1 MKTSALAFP
10 ASLAVLAALALGTAA
25 AIAATGERLSR
36 LNVQETELS
45 VEQSRNMGQLAR
57 LLSVL
62 EQLKRHPPP
71 ALLVS
76 PRDAKDAVRAAIL
89 VKAMTP
95 ELQARALGYA
105 HEAGEMMRQRRL
117 AAVESEALFTNESE
131 RAEASPP
138 PEAAPVLRGLL
149 APGASGARA
158 PGLPEAA
165 ITPPQSLSRPTAGP
179 IVRRFGEALTSGGR
193 SNGVTF
199 AAAGGARVASPGPGY
214 VQYVGP
220 VKGWGVILILRLA
233 GGYHLVLAGLDR
245 TSVSVGQSVAAGEA
259 VGFMP
264 DGRQSPNGGAA
275 PNSGADGAKASREL
289 YLEVREQG
297 APVDPGRWLNK
308 AG

>member
-1 MKTSALAFP
+1 MKTPLKTSAYVLP
-10 ASLAVLAALALGTAA
+10 ASLAALAIGAVAL
-25 AIAATGERLSR
+25 AATGERLAR
-36 LNVQETELS
+36 LNSQETELS
-45 VEQSRNMGQLAR
+45 AEQSHNMSQLAR
-57 LLSVL
+57 LLTVL
-62 EQLKRHPPP
+62 EELKRHPPP

-117 AAVESEALFTNESE
+117 AAVESEALFTNDSA
-131 RAEASPP
+131 RADATPP
-138 PEAAPVLRGLL
+138 PEAAPVLRGPLSPQG
-149 APGASGARA
+149 PGGPPRQ
-158 PGLPEAA
+158 EAA
-165 ITPPQSLSRPTAGP
+165 ITPPQTLSIPTSGP
-179 IVRRFGEALTSGGR
+179 IVRRFGQALASGGR

-199 AAAGGARVASPGPGY
+199 AAAGGARVASPGSGY

-245 TSVSVGQSVAAGEA
+245 ASVSVGQSVAAGEA

-264 DGRQSPNGGAA
+264 DGRVSAKDTSAKEKA
-275 PNSGADGAKASREL
+275 PQEL

>member
-1 MKTSALAFP
+1 MKTAALTLPVA
-10 ASLAVLAALALGTAA
+10 LAALTLGAV
-25 AIAATGERLSR
+25 AIAATGERLAR
-36 LNVQETELS
+36 LNVEETELS
-45 VEQSRNMGQLAR
+45 VEQTRNMGQLAR

-62 EQLKRHPPP
+62 EQLKRDPPP

-76 PRDAKDAVRAAIL
+76 PRDAKNAVRAAIL

-95 ELQARALGYA
+95 GLQARASGYA

-117 AAVESEALFTNESE
+117 AAVESEALFTNDSA
-131 RAEASPP
+131 RAEAISPP
-138 PEAAPVLRGLL
+138 ELRG
-149 APGASGARA
+149 APSSLRGPAT
-158 PGLPEAA
+158 PQGLPEAA
-165 ITPPQSLSRPTAGP
+165 ISPPQSLSIPTTGP
-179 IVRRFGEALTSGGR
+179 IVRRFGEALASGGR
-193 SNGVTF
+193 TNGMTF
-199 AAAGGARVASPGPGY
+199 SAGVGARVASPGPGY

-264 DGRQSPNGGAA
+264 DGRQSPNDGSNGG
-275 PNSGADGAKASREL
+275 KASREL
-289 YLEVREQG
+289 YLEVRNQG
-297 APVDPGRWLNK
+297 VPVDPGHWLNK

>member
-1 MKTSALAFP
+1 MKTSAYVLP
-10 ASLAVLAALALGTAA
+10 ISLVALTLGAVAV
-25 AIAATGERLSR
+25 AATGEGLAR
-36 LNVQETELS
+36 LNSQETELS
-45 VEQSRNMGQLAR
+45 AEQTHNMGQLAR
-57 LLSVL
+57 LLTVL
-62 EQLKRHPPP
+62 EELKRHPPP

-117 AAVESEALFTNESE
+117 AAVESEALFTNDSE
-131 RAEASPP
+131 RADATPP
-138 PEAAPVLRGLL
+138 PEAAPVLRGPLS
-149 APGASGARA
+149 A
-158 PGLPEAA
+158 GLPGQEAA
-165 ITPPQSLSRPTAGP
+165 ITPPQTLSIPTAGP
-179 IVRRFGEALTSGGR
+179 IVRRFGQALSSGGR

-199 AAAGGARVASPGPGY
+199 AAAGGARVASPGQGY

-245 TSVSVGQSVAAGEA
+245 SSVSVGQSVAAGEA

-264 DGRQSPNGGAA
+264 DGRQAA
-275 PNSGADGAKASREL
+275 KDAASAGETKAPQEL